1 MSSES
6 CHANHMVARVI
17 EAASL
22 HTPSSERRRGPFLV
36 ALLEKAALELYSG
49 TRGLSTVRG
58 SNPKMGKR
66 NVSVDCRQSADAA
79 CTGQAVRRSSPKSD
93 RDLEVGTVSTHAA

>member
-1 MSSES
+1 M
-6 CHANHMVARVI
+6 
-17 EAASL
+17 
-22 HTPSSERRRGPFLV
+22 

-79 CTGQAVRRSSPKSD
+79 CTGQAVRRSRSTVPNRTVTWKLGLSPHMPHEISP
-93 RDLEVGTVSTHAA
+93 AARGSLHRQGDILARNTEGLTNT